1 MTLFNCTDLTPQEL
15 KGLNLVRGVS
25 GGICLLV
32 SVIILS
38 VLILAYKAYKNTL
51 QRLILFS
58 TVFTILYQFFSI
70 LQLEH
75 QFQYEGQDTVCAIL
89 GGIYTYVANGTFM
102 FAAIIINYLM
112 YLVLRLCI
120 TGSLMT
126 SKACGWTTE
135 FIFVLFPL
143 ILPVVSMLQP
153 LIYSNFGFG
162 GFYCW
167 VKSTNDLNFC
177 RSDYTGAIII
187 YSLYEI
193 ICVEMLAA
201 SSIIFIVYCR
211 IRVQLQ
217 TTDPMK
223 KLVHKTCFLASF
235 HAVSFAIITGIFSV
249 FFYLMIEGVFIPN
262 FATMFVIALLFPFFY
277 VFGLIILFVISL
289 RTSSI
294 LRPQK
299 RTGQNNGNDSGYFQ
313 TNPSSHPFIQ
323 PSHTTF
329 HPLHPDESL
338 HHSNG
343 HEKEL
348 LLSHTN
354 IEDHNYNTMGNH

>member
-1 MTLFNCTDLTPQEL
+1 
-15 KGLNLVRGVS
+15 
-25 GGICLLV
+25 
-32 SVIILS
+32 
-38 VLILAYKAYKNTL
+38 
-51 QRLILFS
+51 
-58 TVFTILYQFFSI
+58 
-70 LQLEH
+70 
-75 QFQYEGQDTVCAIL
+75 
-89 GGIYTYVANGTFM
+89 
-102 FAAIIINYLM
+102 
-112 YLVLRLCI
+112 
-120 TGSLMT
+120 
-126 SKACGWTTE
+126 
-135 FIFVLFPL
+135 
-143 ILPVVSMLQP
+143 
-153 LIYSNFGFG
+153 
-162 GFYCW
+162 
-167 VKSTNDLNFC
+167 
-177 RSDYTGAIII
+177 
-187 YSLYEI
+187 
-193 ICVEMLAA
+193 MLAA

-299 RTGQNNGNDSGYFQ
+299 RTGQNNGNDSDYFQ

-343 HEKEL
+343 HEKEM

>member
-1 MTLFNCTDLTPQEL
+1 M
-15 KGLNLVRGVS
+15 RGVS

-167 VKSTNDLNFC
+167 VKSTNDLTFVVQ
-177 RSDYTGAIII
+177 TT
-187 YSLYEI
+187 
-193 ICVEMLAA
+193 
-201 SSIIFIVYCR
+201 
-211 IRVQLQ
+211 RVQ
-217 TTDPMK
+217 
-223 KLVHKTCFLASF
+223 
-235 HAVSFAIITGIFSV
+235 
-249 FFYLMIEGVFIPN
+249 
-262 FATMFVIALLFPFFY
+262 
-277 VFGLIILFVISL
+277 
-289 RTSSI
+289 
-294 LRPQK
+294 
-299 RTGQNNGNDSGYFQ
+299 
-313 TNPSSHPFIQ
+313 
-323 PSHTTF
+323 
-329 HPLHPDESL
+329 
-338 HHSNG
+338 
-343 HEKEL
+343 
-348 LLSHTN
+348 
-354 IEDHNYNTMGNH
+354 